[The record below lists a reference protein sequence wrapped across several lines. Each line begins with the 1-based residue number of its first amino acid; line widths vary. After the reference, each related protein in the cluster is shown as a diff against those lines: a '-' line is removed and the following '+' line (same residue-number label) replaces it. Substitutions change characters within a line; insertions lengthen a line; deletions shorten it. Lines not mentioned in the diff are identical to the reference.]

1 MAQPITNLLINGL
14 NPVSVGGT
22 GTAVKYFPTVPGASI
37 GVASTKNGYLY
48 IPGNGEANG
57 QILDV
62 RASGNFT
69 IGVPGGGVASPAVT
83 VALYSATFLN
93 GNPGSTVTINA
104 TPVLTATFAAASD
117 VLPPYGFSLDA
128 RIICESGSGLA
139 RLVWGHTEIDG
150 SAVVT
155 AGGLISGL
163 TGINMSQSVPFALL
177 VGVTFSVS
185 DAQASANLYQFDLE
199 Q

>member
-1 MAQPITNLLINGL
+1 MGQPITNLQVNGL
-14 NPVSVGGT
+14 NPAVVGGT
-22 GTAVKYFPTVPGASI
+22 GTTVKYFPFVPGASI
-37 GVASTKNGYLY
+37 NVASTKNGYVF

-57 QILDV
+57 QVLNV
-62 RASGNFT
+62 RVGGNFT
-69 IGVPGGGVASPAVT
+69 IGTPGSGVASPAVT
-83 VALYSATFLN
+83 VGLYSATFLN
-93 GNPGSTVTINA
+93 GNPGSTATINS
-104 TPVLTATFAAASD
+104 TAILSQQWAGSSD

-128 RIICESGSGLA
+128 QISCESGSGLA
-139 RLVWGHTEIDG
+139 RMSWGHTEIDG
-150 SAVVT
+150 TAVVV

-163 TGINMSQSVPFALL
+163 TGINMSNPVPFALL